1 MPLIVQS
8 SLAPQRP
15 ILLATKRGSDRIGFL
30 YAKKY
35 QIKNGLYRIVIII
48 FCLLNGT
55 AILISMT
62 QLFDRIILKSRY
74 FVKLIMPHD
83 QLKK

>member
-30 YAKKY
+30 YAKKD
-35 QIKNGLYRIVIII
+35 QIKNGLWLWASTITLSKVS
-48 FCLLNGT
+48 FSKVSN
-55 AILISMT
+55 SK
-62 QLFDRIILKSRY
+62 FSPKVS
-74 FVKLIMPHD
+74 KLS
-83 QLKK
+83 

>member
-30 YAKKY
+30 YAKKD
-35 QIKNGLYRIVIII
+35 QIKNGLYCNIAS
-48 FCLLNGT
+48 L
-55 AILISMT
+55 SS
-62 QLFDRIILKSRY
+62 LF
-74 FVKLIMPHD
+74 FVC
-83 QLKK
+83 